1 MAIEF
6 VVVRLAQLHP
16 RMDRNTIVT
25 WLVGEGAYVRPREPF
40 YVVETRKSTFE
51 VCSEWEGTVE
61 RLLVPQGGKVGER
74 QEIALIRPAGGAP
87 DRV

>member
-1 MAIEF
+1 MMGIELII
-6 VVVRLAQLHP
+6 VRLAQLHP

-25 WLVGEGAYVRPREPF
+25 WLKREGEQVHQREPF

-61 RLLVPQGGKVGER
+61 RLLVPQAGKVSEH
-74 QEIALIRPAGGAP
+74 QELALIRPLSSIT
-87 DRV
+87 D